1 MAAIDDRFGGRNSPH
16 QYPLQL
22 KKRHNRSA
30 VMRPEILETARQEKK
45 RDKFDENEVSRER
58 ENKDKQQQQR
68 QMNER

>member
-45 RDKFDENEVSRER
+45 RDKFDENEKEKIK
-58 ENKDKQQQQR
+58 KDSNVKGR
-68 QMNER
+68 